1 MSRKNGVER
10 KTNTVLNGMSAIVLA
25 GGKSSRMGRDKNT
38 VNFDGEPLLL
48 RLIRSLQSVFGEVII
63 ATNQDIPFGIEN
75 VKIVRDK
82 VPHLGPLGGISA
94 GLSASSNDVNFVI
107 AVDMPFLSL
116 RVVEH
121 LASAARASLQDA
133 IAQPDENSRSIA
145 SEKVTGANTGSE
157 HINGANAGCK
167 NVVYVNTDSKEY
179 SVGNKKLDPDVVVP
193 LTAHGLEPLFAFYNK
208 RCVPVIDTT
217 LARGERKI
225 LSAFT
230 MLNVEVIGYNELR
243 ELDGADK
250 VFMNINTE
258 RDLEEAEAKL
268 GKRADR
274 ASGDVIDST
283 SNASAGNVKDNS
295 NNDTGKEKSNTE
307 DESDSKDIRMPIER
321 ATTIFVNSQ
330 ELVTVQSSLQHVD
343 ELACGFLVSEGVLQD
358 RDELESVRVNEE
370 RGEVRIR
377 LKRERKIATE
387 SMGKRFVTSG
397 CGKGFSFV
405 SLGDAMGMAKV
416 TSDFSVKASEI
427 PILMK
432 EFLQGSGKPG
442 MHSSAVVRNGE
453 IVFSRQD
460 IGRHNTVD
468 MILGKLWIDHDMD
481 RNIMLFTSGRI
492 SYEMMVK
499 AGKARIP
506 IVVSR
511 TAATD
516 LAVKLAKRLNI
527 ELIGYV
533 RAGNMHLYT
542 DGSRLR

>member
-1 MSRKNGVER
+1 M
-10 KTNTVLNGMSAIVLA
+10 I
-25 GGKSSRMGRDKNT
+25 
-38 VNFDGEPLLL
+38 
-48 RLIRSLQSVFGEVII
+48 
-63 ATNQDIPFGIEN
+63 
-75 VKIVRDK
+75 
-82 VPHLGPLGGISA
+82 
-94 GLSASSNDVNFVI
+94 
-107 AVDMPFLSL
+107 
-116 RVVEH
+116 
-121 LASAARASLQDA
+121 
-133 IAQPDENSRSIA
+133 
-145 SEKVTGANTGSE
+145 
-157 HINGANAGCK
+157 
-167 NVVYVNTDSKEY
+167 
-179 SVGNKKLDPDVVVP
+179 VP
-193 LTAHGLEPLFAFYNK
+193 LAAHGLVPLFAFYNK
-208 RCVPVIDTT
+208 RCIPAIEET

-230 MLNVEVIGYNELR
+230 NLNVEVVGYNKLR
-243 ELDGADK
+243 NLKDADK
-250 VFMNINTE
+250 VFSNINTE
-258 RDLEEAEAKL
+258 RDLEEAETKLKGLNEPNPAKREL
-268 GKRADR
+268 
-274 ASGDVIDST
+274 
-283 SNASAGNVKDNS
+283 
-295 NNDTGKEKSNTE
+295 
-307 DESDSKDIRMPIER
+307 SDSDEAHTQTSGVSASIEDKDSEETKEAEDKKDIRMPMER

-330 ELVTVQSSLQHVD
+330 ELVTVQSSMQHID

-377 LKRERKIATE
+377 IKSERPFARE
-387 SMGKRFVTSG
+387 SMGKRFITSG

-405 SLGDAMGMAKV
+405 SLGDAMGMAKL
-416 TSDFSVKASEI
+416 TSDFAVQATEI

-442 MHSSAVVRNGE
+442 MHSSAIVRNGE

-468 MILGKLWIDHDMD
+468 MILGKLWLDRDTD
-481 RNIMLFTSGRI
+481 RNMMLFTSGRI

-516 LAVKLAKRLNI
+516 LAVKLAKRLNV

-542 DGSRLR
+542 DGNRLR